1 MAAAAVATPAGYG
14 PARPDPMEWEQDNEL
29 DAAMAGFD
37 EKA

>member
-14 PARPDPMEWEQDNEL
+14 PDPMEWEQDNEL